1 MPWKKRRFFPIG
13 YGVEVIGHVNRDAL
27 MEQEHVTDP
36 ADPRRCQAKNS
47 IGQCRGVKLE
57 GSDYCRLHAGPYR
70 PLGKGIRQYYLV
82 KAEDRTRLAA
92 LAEHNDIKSL
102 RDEIGLTRMMIEEIW
117 NSGQSAAERLRNFGA
132 VRLTS
137 TTSKNWSRPVTRLK
151 SAWVVCWQSRPCC
164 ASANGFASRWC
175 RVCPGCRTTTSL
187 SMFCRRMSSALS
199 RKPGMMKRRRP
210 WPRFHPRQSPN
221 AIPRL
226 VCLRSHCDIPG

>member
-36 ADPRRCQAKNS
+36 ADPGRCQAKNS

-102 RDEIGLTRMMIEEIW
+102 RDEIGLTRIMIEEIW

-132 VRLTS
+132 VRLHINDLEKLVKTCNQLEERLGTLLAKPTLLRVGQRICES
-137 TTSKNWSRPVTRLK
+137 LVSRLSGLPNYDQLVDVLQ
-151 SAWVVCWQSRPCC
+151 ADVVSIIQEARNDET
-164 ASANGFASRWC
+164 AATLA
-175 RVCPGCRTTTSL
+175 
-187 SMFCRRMSSALS
+187 
-199 RKPGMMKRRRP
+199 
-210 WPRFHPRQSPN
+210 
-221 AIPRL
+221 AIPPPAE
-226 VCLRSHCDIPG
+226 S